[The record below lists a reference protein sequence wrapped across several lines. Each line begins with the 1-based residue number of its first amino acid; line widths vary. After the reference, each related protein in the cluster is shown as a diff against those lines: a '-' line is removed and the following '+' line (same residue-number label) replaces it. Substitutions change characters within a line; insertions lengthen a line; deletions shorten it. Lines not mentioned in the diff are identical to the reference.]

1 MKNRTLVIIMAAVLL
16 YAGAGFT
23 ASCHGQ
29 NRTGTEIETG
39 SETGTETIT
48 GTATEA
54 ETVSPDNDADGVVSH
69 TATEP
74 PHEWTREEMLLA
86 QPMPMSGEERDF
98 VFKHKSVQKLNE
110 WSYDDYK
117 DYVASAIGR
126 QILFGEGQRW
136 IDLRMMLRAQA
147 QFAADFVAGKVK
159 APQPLPP
166 NLERRKKLQD
176 ALTDGEQ
183 DMEPGSGGSSSAPG
197 ASGGYPG
204 DDGGGEPKSMN
215 LRENL
220 SDEESFLKD
229 AKDLNGADS
238 QMLFKKLKA
247 LKEDISVHCKRLDA
261 AEEEA
266 KQKGLEQA
274 LENQMNAVLW
284 D

>member
-1 MKNRTLVIIMAAVLL
+1 MKDRTLVMIFSAILL
-16 YAGAGFT
+16 YAGAGFA
-23 ASCHGQ
+23 ASCQGQ
-29 NRTGTEIETG
+29 DTTGTQYEAGPET
-39 SETGTETIT
+39 ETGTE
-48 GTATEA
+48 TATEA
-54 ETVSPDNDADGVVSH
+54 ETVSSADDADGVVSH

-110 WSYDDYK
+110 WSYNDYK

-147 QFAADFVAGKVK
+147 QFAADFVSGRVK

-166 NLERRKKLQD
+166 NLERRKTLQD
-176 ALTDGEQ
+176 ALTNGEQ

-197 ASGGYPG
+197 ASAGYPG

-238 QMLFKKLKA
+238 EMLFKKLKA
-247 LKEDISVHCKRLDA
+247 LKEDISVYCKRLDA

-266 KQKGLEQA
+266 KQKGLQEA